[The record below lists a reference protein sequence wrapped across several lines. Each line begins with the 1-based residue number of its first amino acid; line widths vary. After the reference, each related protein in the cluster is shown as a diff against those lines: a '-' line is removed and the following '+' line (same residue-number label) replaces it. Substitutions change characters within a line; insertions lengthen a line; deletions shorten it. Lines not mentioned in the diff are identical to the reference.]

1 MWRHVVDFRNI
12 KNIDTL
18 IRKYGEIRGEWW
30 IDDTGFA
37 LFADGDVG
45 DYSHEMLVMERLVGT
60 ILNYLDLEIDERKP
74 LDISEYYNEILNS
87 LDEENRAEFE
97 IAADETIKRILK
109 QNGMEGVDEA
119 FKVLHNVVDAREFAL
134 KYWGWKRVRGNNIQT
149 QYLTVEDLGIINQGL
164 GEIAADAA
172 DDETFDIEVNTSHDL
187 YEDVPILVIES
198 GNVQGILQYKRR
210 V

>member
-1 MWRHVVDFRNI
+1 VFNVSNI
-12 KNIDTL
+12 GAL
-18 IRKYGEIRGEWW
+18 IRRYGEIKGEWW

-45 DYSHEMLVMERLVGT
+45 DYNHESLVLERLLSIV
-60 ILNYLDLEIDERKP
+60 LNYLDLEIDERKS
-74 LDISEYYNEILNS
+74 LDISEYHDEIYERF
-87 LDEENRAEFE
+87 DEANRADYE
-97 IAADETIKRILK
+97 ISAEETVKRVLK

-119 FKVLHNVVDAREFAL
+119 FKVLHNVVDARDFAL

-149 QYLTVEDLGIINQGL
+149 QYLTVEDLGLITQGL

-172 DDETFDIEVNTSHDL
+172 DDETFDIEVSAGHEL
-187 YEDVPILVIES
+187 YEDVPILVLES
-198 GNVQGILQYKRR
+198 GDVQGILQYKRR